1 MLIEKHTSSPSLKT
15 SPYQSKVTK
24 FLSMFHCSWF
34 PNTSGGVHGY
44 GQAPSSRNNGGG
56 GGGGGG
62 GAGGWRAFGGAGN
75 RLGN

>member
-1 MLIEKHTSSPSLKT
+1 
-15 SPYQSKVTK
+15 
-24 FLSMFHCSWF
+24 MFHCSWF

-62 GAGGWRAFGGAGN
+62 GGAGGWRAFGGAGN

>member
-1 MLIEKHTSSPSLKT
+1 MFKFLCKLKT
-15 SPYQSKVTK
+15 IAFSI
-24 FLSMFHCSWF
+24 FSWF

-44 GQAPSSRNNGGG
+44 GQAPTSRNGGD

-62 GAGGWRAFGGAGN
+62 GAGGWRAFGGAGQ

>member
-1 MLIEKHTSSPSLKT
+1 MLIEKPYIFKS

-62 GAGGWRAFGGAGN
+62 GGAGGWRAFGGAGN